1 MLRKCRS
8 IVMAACLL
16 AVTLVTST
24 LAQPR
29 SESTSRIRA
38 PKAVSTQAASDDDVR
53 DFVDNVDRPAA
64 TIDVVMGQGRL
75 ISLKQDLA
83 KANKQSPVIAVGDPS
98 ILDFDLV
105 GPRHI
110 RVTGLRIGVTDLAIT
125 TPDQRTFSFEV
136 RVIVDLELLETRL
149 SGAFPDASLDLE
161 QMRDHIIVRGEVRD
175 TRQME
180 RVLETIEAYL
190 ASLQAAQLRRIQ
202 GGQGIGGAASP
213 DQRPQAAAAAGGRGG
228 APVDIAPSEQD
239 LQITAAVAPPKVI
252 NLLRVPGS
260 QQVLLKVQVAE
271 LNRTGLRQLGVSLQG
286 TDGTSNFGTN
296 ISGTN
301 LASPFFGS
309 APASSIAGLITK
321 GNANVAF
328 TVDALRRN
336 NLLKILAEPTLVAYH
351 GHEATFLAGGEFPV
365 PVSQNTGGAGSTP
378 TVQFKEFG
386 VRLGFVPH
394 ILDDERIRLAVTPEV
409 SNIDNSLGTILVA
422 GGTKVP
428 GLSTRRFNTT
438 VELRQGQTLAMA
450 GLLQVTL
457 DYETNRIPALG
468 DVPVMGAFFSNNTGK
483 RIEKELIVLVTPL
496 LVEPIEAHEVGP
508 VPGSEINEPNDLEFY
523 LLGRI
528 ESRIGCDFRST
539 TTWDDPLHCYRRM
552 KLESRYCS
560 GPVGFSC
567 PNVPSCR

>member
-1 MLRKCRS
+1 MRRKYRS
-8 IVMAACLL
+8 LLMAACLL
-16 AVTLVTST
+16 SATLVTT
-24 LAQPR
+24 TWAQSR
-29 SESTSRIRA
+29 SDSLPRIRPPRALSSKA
-38 PKAVSTQAASDDDVR
+38 PAEDEVR
-53 DFVDNVDRPAA
+53 DFVDHVDRPSA
-64 TIDVVMGQGRL
+64 TIDVIMGQGRL
-75 ISLKQDLA
+75 ITLKQDLA
-83 KANKQSPVIAVGDPS
+83 KPNKQSPVIAVGDPS

-105 GPRHI
+105 GPRHVRI
-110 RVTGLRIGVTDLAIT
+110 TGSRIGVTDLAIT
-125 TPDQRTFSFEV
+125 TPDQRTYSFEV
-136 RVIVDLELLETRL
+136 RVILDVELLETRL
-149 SGAFPDASLDLE
+149 TATFPDALIELE
-161 QMRDHIIVRGEVRD
+161 QIRDHIIVRGEVRD
-175 TRQME
+175 TRQSE

-190 ASLQAAQLRRIQ
+190 LSIQAAQLRRVMNQQAGGNNPDQPQ
-202 GGQGIGGAASP
+202 GGT
-213 DQRPQAAAAAGGRGG
+213 AAAGGRGG
-228 APVDIAPSEQD
+228 NPADIASAEQN
-239 LQITAAVAPPKVI
+239 LQVTATVAPPKVI

-271 LNRTGLRQLGVSLQG
+271 LNRTGLRKLGVSLQG

-301 LASPFFGS
+301 LASPFFGG
-309 APASSIAGLITK
+309 ATPVTTIAGLITK
-321 GNANVAF
+321 GNGNSGY

-336 NLLKILAEPTLVAYH
+336 SLLKILAEPTLVAYH

-409 SNIDNSLGTILVA
+409 SSIDFSLATVLVS
-422 GGTKVP
+422 GGTPVP

-438 VELRQGQTLAMA
+438 VEMRQGQTLAMA

-457 DYETNRIPALG
+457 DNDTRRIPVLG
-468 DVPVMGAFFSNNTGK
+468 DVPVMGAFFSNNTGQ

-496 LVEPIEAHEVGP
+496 LIEPVEAHEVGP

-539 TTWDDPLHCYRRM
+539 TNWDDPLHCYRRM

-560 GPVGFSC
+560 GPIGFSC